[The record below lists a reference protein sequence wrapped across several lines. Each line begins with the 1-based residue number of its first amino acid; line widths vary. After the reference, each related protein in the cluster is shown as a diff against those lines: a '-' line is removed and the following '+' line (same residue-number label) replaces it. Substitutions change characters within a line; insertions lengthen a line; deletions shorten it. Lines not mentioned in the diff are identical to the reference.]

1 MILPDQTHTE
11 RADALLLLGIVAAY
25 LTFFIAPIFL
35 NPERTMKFPA
45 YVVKID
51 PIGLDLA
58 QMLEYSRSWFIRH
71 HSPYVGANP
80 YPPLAAAL
88 FAPLLFVKAATA
100 YQIIVWLN
108 VACYALCVVVL
119 PYLLHQRDE
128 RRIPLLLTLFLTGL
142 FSHSFH
148 FELERGQFNLIALT
162 CVLSALYLFHCREIP
177 NVWAYALFCV
187 AVQLKAYP
195 ALFLIL
201 FVKDWTAWKENLLR
215 LSGLALANFLLLFA
229 LGVGVFRD
237 FIEAL
242 ARESSSNVWIGN
254 HSIRAF
260 VRLAPLP
267 HKPAVQVMLTL
278 FVLACLALILRQSY
292 QQRRAGF
299 DAPLFLACTIAAL
312 LLPPVSNDYKLTLL
326 TAAMAAAFPHRS
338 LRRQGIQRV
347 FSMALLLACAFSY
360 ASTCFSLT
368 NKPRLFKHN
377 LPALFIALCCW
388 TLFTLRQKNDDNH
401 NKERT
406 A

>member
-1 MILPDQTHTE
+1 
-11 RADALLLLGIVAAY
+11 
-25 LTFFIAPIFL
+25 
-35 NPERTMKFPA
+35 MKFPE

-58 QMLEYSRSWFIRH
+58 QMLEYSRSWLVRH

-88 FAPLLFVKAATA
+88 FAPLLLVTATTA
-100 YQIIVWLN
+100 YQILVWLN

-142 FSHSFH
+142 FSYGFH
-148 FELERGQFNLIALT
+148 FELERGQFNLIALA
-162 CVLSALYLFHCREIP
+162 CVLSALHLFHCRETSRF
-177 NVWAYALFCV
+177 WAYALFCV

-195 ALFLIL
+195 ALFIVL
-201 FVKDWTAWKENLLR
+201 FVKDWAAWKANLLR
-215 LSGLALANFLLLFA
+215 CAGLALANFLLLFA

-237 FIEAL
+237 FIAAL
-242 ARESSSNVWIGN
+242 ARESSSNLWIGN

-260 VRLAPLP
+260 VQLVPLP
-267 HKPAVQVMLTL
+267 YKSAFHLL
-278 FVLACLALILRQSY
+278 FALVLLACLALLIFQSCR
-292 QQRRAGF
+292 QRRAGF

-312 LLPPVSNDYKLTLL
+312 LLPAVSNDYKLTLL

-338 LRRQGIQRV
+338 LRKQGMQRV
-347 FSMALLLACAFSY
+347 VSMALLLLCSFSY

-377 LPALFIALCCW
+377 LPALFIAFCCW
-388 TLFTLRQKNDDNH
+388 TLFTLLQRH
-401 NKERT
+401 SNKVAASSEFLRSP
-406 A
+406 

>member
-1 MILPDQTHTE
+1 
-11 RADALLLLGIVAAY
+11 
-25 LTFFIAPIFL
+25 
-35 NPERTMKFPA
+35 MKFPE

-58 QMLEYSRSWFIRH
+58 QMLEYSRSWFVRH

-80 YPPLAAAL
+80 YPPLAAAF

-142 FSHSFH
+142 FSYGFH

-162 CVLSALYLFHCREIP
+162 CVLSALYLFHCHDIP
-177 NVWAYALFCV
+177 TVWAYALFCV

-195 ALFLIL
+195 ALFIVL

-215 LSGLALANFLLLFA
+215 YTGLALANFLLLFA

-237 FIEAL
+237 FIAAL
-242 ARESSSNVWIGN
+242 ARESSSNLWIGN

-260 VRLAPLP
+260 VQLAPLP
-267 HKPAVQVMLTL
+267 CKSAFHLMFALVL
-278 FVLACLALILRQSY
+278 LACLALIISHSCR
-292 QQRRAGF
+292 QRRTGF
-299 DAPLFLACTIAAL
+299 DAPLFLACTLAAL

-338 LRRQGIQRV
+338 LRKQGIQRV
-347 FSMALLLACAFSY
+347 VSMALLLLCSFSY

-377 LPALFIALCCW
+377 LPALFIAFCCW
-388 TLFTLRQKNDDNH
+388 TLFTLLQRH
-401 NKERT
+401 SNKVAASSEFLRSP
-406 A
+406 